1 MTGRLAYT
9 WERLR
14 SVPGLGRD
22 VTVITVV
29 LGFCSVFGL
38 VYMSRQNVI
47 WPWEDRYVVFAEF
60 GEAPAVSPGNGQEV
74 RVAGVPVGQITSASV
89 TPEGFARLELSF
101 DPDKVDTLYEN
112 ASIVMRPKNPLND
125 MYVEVS
131 PGGPPA
137 APLDDGGT
145 IRAASTAA
153 PVQVDAVLQHLDE
166 RERRALG
173 ALLAEADVAMA
184 RASDTMPGGIA
195 AVDQTL
201 QDLQPVVVA
210 LGDRRDAIREL
221 VATLGAVAA
230 AVGEDDARLGRLAED
245 AARTL
250 AVLESQD
257 PALDAA
263 LAELPGLTNTLDGA
277 LSSVEGLV
285 GEVNPVLDSVER
297 SAGHLTSAFQ
307 RLGPTV
313 ERLGETVRQA
323 RPVVTAAR
331 PLLAD
336 LRPFVADAGAALADV
351 ASFSPRLDPVTASVV
366 DYLPD
371 LQAFVYNTSSV
382 TSTEDANGPI
392 LRGLLQFSPESAP
405 FNSPLND

>member
-1 MTGRLAYT
+1 MIGRLANA
-9 WERLR
+9 WDHLR

-22 VTVITVV
+22 VAVITAV

-38 VYMSRQNVI
+38 VYVSRQNVI
-47 WPWEDRYVVFAEF
+47 WPWEDRYVVVAEF
-60 GEAPAVSPGNGQEV
+60 AEAPAVSPGNGQEV

-89 TPEGFARLELSF
+89 TPEGFARLELSI
-101 DPDKVDTLYEN
+101 DPDKLDTIYEN
-112 ASIVMRPKNPLND
+112 ASMLMRPKNPLND
-125 MYVEVS
+125 MYIEVS

-137 APLDDGGT
+137 APVEDGGT
-145 IRAASTAA
+145 IRATSTAA
-153 PVQVDAVLQHLDE
+153 PVQVDAVLQHLDV

-173 ALLAEADVAMA
+173 ALFAEADVAMA
-184 RASDTMPGGIA
+184 RASDTLPGGIG
-195 AVDQTL
+195 AVDGTL
-201 QDLQPVVVA
+201 QDLQPVVTA
-210 LGDRRDAIREL
+210 LQERRDAIREL

-230 AVGEDDARLGRLAED
+230 AVGEDDARLGRLADD

-250 AVLESQD
+250 AVLEAQD
-257 PALDAA
+257 PALEAT
-263 LAELPGLTNTLDGA
+263 LSELPGLTRTLDGA
-277 LSSVEGLV
+277 LSSVDGLV

-297 SAGHLTSAFQ
+297 SADEMISAFE
-307 RLGPTV
+307 RLGPTL
-313 ERLGETVRQA
+313 ERLGGTVDQA

-336 LRPFVADAGAALADV
+336 LRPLVTDAGAALGDL
-351 ASFSPRLDPVTASVV
+351 ASFTPRLDPVTASVV

-392 LRGLLQFSPESAP
+392 LRGLFQFSPESAP
-405 FNSPLND
+405 FDSPLND